1 MPTPDNE
8 VGWVLLAQSHDRD
21 ALESLLRSALP
32 SLQRYL
38 GKLIG
43 PEHVDDISQEV
54 LIVVCRKIGWLRRA
68 DMFRPW
74 LFRIASRSAFRY
86 LRKEKRWSD
95 QVRNPEILDEVTTP
109 HPPPLDRV
117 HELLA
122 AAQRVS
128 PASRAVLTL
137 HFEEGLTLPEIAAA
151 LELPLGTVKSRLAYG
166 LSTLRKQMEIEE
178 PHHDGTQ

>member
-8 VGWVLLAQSHDRD
+8 VRWVLLAQGHDRE
-21 ALESLLRSALP
+21 ALENLLRSPLP

-43 PEHVDDISQEV
+43 PEHVDDISQDV
-54 LIVVCRKIGWLRRA
+54 LMVVCKKIGWLRRA
-68 DMFRPW
+68 DLFRPW

-86 LRKEKRWSD
+86 LRREKRWSD
-95 QVRNPEILDEVTTP
+95 QVRDPEILDDVPTP
-109 HPPPLDRV
+109 HPPSLDLV
-117 HELLA
+117 HQLL

-128 PASRAVLTL
+128 PASRAVLLL
-137 HFEEGLTLPEIAAA
+137 HFEEGLTLPEIAAV

-166 LSTLRKQMEIEE
+166 LSTLRRQIETKE
-178 PHHDGTQ
+178 PHHDGT